1 MRRIAFGRA
10 DKDFTAPAT
19 RPEGAS
25 REQQIN
31 ALVLP
36 AGGNLE
42 VIRLGVRPAIGQVG
56 LA

>member
-42 VIRLGVRPAIGQVG
+42 VIWLGVRPAIGQVG
-56 LA
+56 VA

>member
-1 MRRIAFGRA
+1 VASGRA
-10 DKDFTAPAT
+10 DKEFTAPAT

-25 REQQIN
+25 CEQQIK

-42 VIRLGVRPAIGQVG
+42 VIRLGIRPAIGQVG